1 MDKDVPQIKQSH
13 FYSYDNFGKYD
24 PISTIL
30 SFLHS
35 AINCERGGSKRCHLT
50 SYLLPH
56 YLVMG
61 KAIAN
66 IEVALFCMRHDVL
79 LGLLLLLV
87 R

>member
-1 MDKDVPQIKQSH
+1 MDKDVSQIKQSH
-13 FYSYDNFGKYD
+13 DNFGKCG

-56 YLVMG
+56 YLVTFA
-61 KAIAN
+61 KVIAN
-66 IEVALFCMRHDVL
+66 IEVALFCTRHDAL